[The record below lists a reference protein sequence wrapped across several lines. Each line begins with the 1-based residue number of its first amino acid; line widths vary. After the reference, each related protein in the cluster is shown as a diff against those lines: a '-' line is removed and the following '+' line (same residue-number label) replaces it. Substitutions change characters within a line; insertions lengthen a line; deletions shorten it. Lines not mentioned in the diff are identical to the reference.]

1 MKINIKEWGFI
12 KGLPGIKEFNKGIRA
27 KVFLLFLVMGAFP
40 FITLIL
46 ISARSTIAE
55 LEISVKQSGELRNTL
70 ISEHISSLVKINQ
83 HVLRSLALN
92 PLINQYIQAPS
103 EEKLATVTKLLNE
116 TNAIFNDT
124 NFIVFTGSDAQQII
138 RTDNSKLVNVGKR
151 QHFQEAMKGRGYV
164 SDIIKSMS
172 NGKMIIVIEEPVL
185 NAEGE
190 PVGMVQRNFDLEAL
204 QEFIQ
209 FINEDEISIVVIDR
223 TGKVIANSESI
234 GELGDEYM
242 LDNKYKFI
250 IDKVYNSS
258 GVIHTDIDGVDSLL
272 AYSRNVD
279 TGWMIVTIRSYD
291 YIYDQAKERAVKA
304 IAVGLSMLLAGI
316 LIAYLFAIRATKPI
330 IEMTNV
336 VDDIV
341 SGKASVNKIEVNSD
355 DELGQMAA
363 AFNKIKS
370 DRDAYQLES
379 ELDKLTELFNKKTME
394 NLCKMK
400 LKTFNENE
408 TSNIFMA
415 FYIIDLDHFKEVNDI
430 LGHQFGDRVLVE
442 FAKGLKKIFRP
453 NDCIGRFG
461 GDEFVVIVDSLPN
474 MEVVLRKAEQ
484 IKQIAFNMTID
495 GKERFVTA
503 SIGIAIAPQSGRDY
517 DTLFAAADKAVYH
530 VKNSGKNGYYCEL
543 FDNNDDES

>member
-116 TNAIFNDT
+116 TNDIFNDT
-124 NFIVFTGSDAQQII
+124 NFMVFTGSDAQQII
-138 RTDNSKLVNVGKR
+138 RTDNSTLVNVGKR

-164 SDIIKSMS
+164 SDILKSMS
-172 NGKMIIVIEEPVL
+172 TGKMIVVIEEPVL
-185 NAEGE
+185 DAEGK

-209 FINEDEISIVVIDR
+209 FINEDDISIVVMDR

-234 GELGDEYM
+234 EELGDEYM

-291 YIYDQAKERAVKA
+291 YIYDQAKERAVKS

-394 NLCKMK
+394 NLCRMK

-408 TSNIFMA
+408 ASNIFMA

>member
-1 MKINIKEWGFI
+1 
-12 KGLPGIKEFNKGIRA
+12 
-27 KVFLLFLVMGAFP
+27 
-40 FITLIL
+40 
-46 ISARSTIAE
+46 

-116 TNAIFNDT
+116 TNDIFNDT
-124 NFIVFTGSDAQQII
+124 NFMVFTGSDAQQII
-138 RTDNSKLVNVGKR
+138 RTDNSTLVNVGKR

-164 SDIIKSMS
+164 SDILKSMS
-172 NGKMIIVIEEPVL
+172 TGKMIVVIEEPVL
-185 NAEGE
+185 DAEGK

-209 FINEDEISIVVIDR
+209 FINEDDISIVVMDR

-234 GELGDEYM
+234 EELGDEYM

-291 YIYDQAKERAVKA
+291 YIYDQAKERAVKS

-394 NLCKMK
+394 NLCRMK

-408 TSNIFMA
+408 ASNIFMA